1 MGVAMIANIIYY
13 GMLIANLQKNK
24 YVIAVTRFHVEK
36 VIDFEAIVVNE
47 IKYFLY
53 RNETEGAIDAGD
65 GSTSYIESDI
75 DHLC

>member
-1 MGVAMIANIIYY
+1 MIANIIYY